1 MGTKV
6 KWSCR
11 HGRNK
16 VLFYNLYNQG
26 ETLNS
31 QSSIN
36 TKVFYRQCSRTF
48 ISRTFSAIAYGDFF
62 STARTEEKV
71 YEW

>member
-16 VLFYNLYNQG
+16 VFFITCIIKENFKLPD
-26 ETLNS
+26 
-31 QSSIN
+31 SSIN
-36 TKVFYRQCSRTF
+36 TKVFYCQCSRTF
-48 ISRTFSAIAYGDFF
+48 ISRTFSAIAYGDF
-62 STARTEEKV
+62 SQLLGQRKK
-71 YEW
+71 